1 MVYIHVM
8 TLPVEQDKRPWFDAY
23 IHIHTDSHTHSLT
36 DIVRRQTMRTGDK
49 MLTTEKNL
57 LYIQTKKNKQKQKR
71 VQIEKKRS
79 QCANKLSVLLSSN
92 GKKTPFENDERPR
105 FK

>member
-1 MVYIHVM
+1 M
-8 TLPVEQDKRPWFDAY
+8 
-23 IHIHTDSHTHSLT
+23 T

-71 VQIEKKRS
+71 VQIEKKEKSMCKQTKRFAFK
-79 QCANKLSVLLSSN
+79 Q
-92 GKKTPFENDERPR
+92 GKKNTIW
-105 FK
+105 KWWKATI